1 MSVNT
6 DMAGR
11 VYPPAPSYQIG
22 REKIREF
29 AAATQAT
36 NPAHFDVEAA
46 QALGHADLLAP
57 PTFAVI
63 IAQQAEAALVKDPEA
78 GIDFSRV
85 VHADE
90 RFTYQRPLIAGMEV
104 QATLSVERIRA
115 MGTGAMVSTKVT
127 LQDVSDDSLVAE
139 VFSTLLVRGED
150 Q

>member
-6 DMAGR
+6 QMAGR

-29 AAATQAT
+29 AAATKAT
-36 NPAHFDVEAA
+36 NPAHRDVAA
-46 QALGHADLLAP
+46 ARQLGHADLVAP

-63 IAQQAEAALVKDPEA
+63 IAQQAEAALVRDPEA

-90 RFTYQRPLIAGMEV
+90 RFSYQRPLVAGMEV
-104 QATLSVERIRA
+104 AATLSVERIRA
-115 MGTGAMVSTKVT
+115 MGTGAMVSTKVAIHDT
-127 LQDVSDDSLVAE
+127 ADDSLVAE

>member
-6 DMAGR
+6 EMAGR

-29 AAATQAT
+29 AEATFAT
-36 NPAHFDVEAA
+36 HPSHYDVAAA
-46 QALGHADLLAP
+46 QELGYEDLVAP
-57 PTFAVI
+57 STFAVI
-63 IAQQAEAALVKDPEA
+63 IAQKAEAALVRDPEA

-90 RFTYQRPLIAGMEV
+90 RFVYQRPLIAGMEV
-104 QATLSVERIRA
+104 TATLSVERVRA
-115 MGTGAMVSTKVT
+115 MGTGAMVSTKVSI
-127 LQDVSDDSLVAE
+127 VDDATQEEVVE
-139 VFSTLLVRGED
+139 VFSSLLVRGED